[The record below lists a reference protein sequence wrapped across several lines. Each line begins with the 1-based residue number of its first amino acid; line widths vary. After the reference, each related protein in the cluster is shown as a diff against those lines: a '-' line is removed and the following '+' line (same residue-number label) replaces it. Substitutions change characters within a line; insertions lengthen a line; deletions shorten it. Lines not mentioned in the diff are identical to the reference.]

1 MKRKIFTLFILLPF
15 IFIALDSF
23 SQCEPATPEQ
33 CPDPDNNGAICPDTL
48 AIGYAG
54 FPYSQVAT
62 IVSPQVYI
70 MNDTTEVAL
79 HHIVLQ
85 EIGNLPPGYSWHT
98 NAPDNIFM
106 AGGYYCA
113 LISGTTDS
121 VADYA
126 LRIVVDVYAV
136 IFPGLPPIKV
146 ATAID
151 STSLTLV
158 VLDDSGIKE
167 NANSSFFARQNIPNP
182 FQSETRV
189 EFYSE
194 KPGRID
200 FEVYSM
206 LGEKVYAEKLE
217 AARGENVLVFN
228 GQKLPEGSYFYILRS
243 ESSKSYGIMIRTD

>member
-1 MKRKIFTLFILLPF
+1 MKQKIVTLFLLLPF
-15 IFIALDSF
+15 IFTGLSSF

-48 AIGYAG
+48 AVGYAG
-54 FPYSQVAT
+54 QPYSQVAT

-70 MNDTTEVAL
+70 MNDTTEIAL

-85 EIGNLPPGYSWHT
+85 EIGNLPPGYSWQT

-106 AGGYYCA
+106 AGGYYCS

-121 VADYA
+121 AGEYA

-136 IFPGLPPIKV
+136 VFPGLPPIKV
-146 ATAID
+146 ATAVD

-158 VLDDSGIKE
+158 VIDNSGIKE
-167 NANSSFFARQNIPNP
+167 NANSSFYVRQNIPNP
-182 FQSETRV
+182 FQSETRI
-189 EFYSE
+189 EYYSE
-194 KPGRID
+194 KPGTVT

-206 LGEKVYAEKLE
+206 FGEKIYTEKLN
-217 AARGENVLVFN
+217 AARGENSLVFN
-228 GQKLPEGSYFYILRS
+228 GRMLPKGSYFFILRS
-243 ESSKSYGIMIRTD
+243 ESFQANEIMIRAD